1 VTDDNAPA
9 YEYSPRSQTRR
20 DEDHF
25 VSNQVVL
32 MQQEIQNLKQR
43 LIEDERG
50 IKERLKALE
59 TASAEFN
66 RKFTFG
72 KGIFYGSIAVLGT
85 LGVVMV
91 DRIKD
96 LMALVK

>member
-1 VTDDNAPA
+1 MTDDNAPA
-9 YEYSPRSQTRR
+9 YEYDPRSQIRR

-32 MQQEIQNLKQR
+32 MQQEIKNLKQR

-50 IKERLKALE
+50 IKGRLKALE
-59 TASAEFN
+59 TETAEFN

-72 KGIFYGSIAVLGT
+72 KGIFDGVVAVLGT

-91 DRIKD
+91 DSIKD
-96 LMALVK
+96 LVALFK

>member
-1 VTDDNAPA
+1 MKDDNNPA
-9 YEYSPRSQTRR
+9 YEYSPSSRVYR
-20 DEDHF
+20 DEDYF
-25 VSNQVVL
+25 ISNQVVL
-32 MQQEIQNLKQR
+32 LQQEIQNLKQR
-43 LIEDERG
+43 LLEDEHG
-50 IKERLKALE
+50 IKERLKTLE
-59 TASAEFN
+59 ADTAEFN

-72 KGIFYGSIAVLGT
+72 KGIFYGVIAVLGT